1 MRYANLMLVGMA
13 KRAFRFHQCMHKL
26 ILRSVCASASGLS
39 ITVMRFR
46 KLLLSAVLSAFPF
59 VAYAGAVEPASL
71 PDDSSSYDESYGGP
85 ETEGYGSS
93 YQFEDSLSLQSSLW
107 DRVRDGFNMPDVD
120 SAYTN
125 KHEQWYA
132 SRPDYV
138 SRMLE
143 RSKKYLYHIVV
154 EVEKRGMPTE
164 IALLPMIE
172 SGFNPK
178 ALSTSKASGIWQF
191 IPSTGKDFG
200 LKQNYWK
207 DSRKDVT
214 AATQAALNYLQ
225 KLHTMFGAWDLALA
239 AYNAGEG
246 TVARAIERNR
256 QLGLPTDYQHLSLPE
271 ETRNYVPK
279 LQAIKNIIFRPEEYG
294 LTLNEIPNRPYFTTV
309 QAPNKI
315 DAKLA
320 AELAGISLEE
330 FSALNPSFT
339 RPILITESSSQKLLL
354 PTWAASN
361 FTNNLNGYNRPLS
374 NWHSY
379 QPKRGERLGAIANQF
394 GISIYELSATNNLK
408 PNRNLIV
415 RRPLLVPASVQSSQT
430 RPIDVAAMAQLPI
443 EVPVEKEPASQS
455 TTISHKVKAGETLAT
470 LAKRYGVSSKQ
481 IMQQNHLKS
490 KKLATGQELK
500 FEKQD
505 NGGNSEKT
513 RDSKSSKS
521 QDVSKRHDSKAN
533 DKSSHSKTS
542 SKASSKSSKRS
553 QPSEPA
559 ARKKSSSTH
568 SKKSTSSKH

>member
-1 MRYANLMLVGMA
+1 MRL
-13 KRAFRFHQCMHKL
+13 
-26 ILRSVCASASGLS
+26 
-39 ITVMRFR
+39 
-46 KLLLSAVLSAFPF
+46 KLLLLSSVLIA
-59 VAYAGAVEPASL
+59 L
-71 PDDSSSYDESYGGP
+71 PWQAIAEEAEVDLTLENSSTFDESYGAP
-85 ETEGYGSS
+85 DTDFSSS
-93 YQFEDSLSLQSSLW
+93 YQFEDALNLQDSLW
-107 DRVRDGFNMPDVD
+107 DRVREGFNMPDID
-120 SAYTN
+120 STYTN

-191 IPSTGKDFG
+191 IPSTGRDFG

-225 KLHTMFGAWDLALA
+225 KLYTMFGAWDLALA

-246 TVARAIERNR
+246 TVARAIARNQR
-256 QLGLPTDYQHLSLPE
+256 LGLPTDYQHLSLPD

-279 LQAIKNIIFRPEEYG
+279 LQAIKNIIFKPENYG

-330 FSALNPSFT
+330 FNALNPSFT
-339 RPILITESSSQKLLL
+339 RPVLITENTQQKLLL
-354 PTWAASN
+354 PTWAANN

-374 NWHSY
+374 NWHTY
-379 QPKRGERLGAIANQF
+379 QPKRGERLGAIANKF
-394 GISIYELSATNNLK
+394 GISLYELSASNNLK

-415 RRPLLVPASVQSSQT
+415 RRPVLVPAGMQTAQT
-430 RPIDVAAMAQLPI
+430 RPIDVASMAQMP
-443 EVPVEKEPASQS
+443 EVAPSEGTSPARPDRVTHQVS
-455 TTISHKVKAGETLAT
+455 KGDTLAS
-470 LAKRYGVSSKQ
+470 LAKKYGLSSRE
-481 IMQQNHLKS
+481 IMRQNHLRS
-490 KKLATGQELK
+490 QKLRPGQRL
-500 FEKQD
+500 QIALD
-505 NGGNSEKT
+505 SDRGNSVQSA
-513 RDSKSSKS
+513 DSKTQAKRTRT
-521 QDVSKRHDSKAN
+521 SKRAASN
-533 DKSSHSKTS
+533 QSRR
-542 SKASSKSSKRS
+542 KASVTRT
-553 QPSEPA
+553 A
-559 ARKKSSSTH
+559 AANTHKQKKTTQH
-568 SKKSTSSKH
+568 

>member
-1 MRYANLMLVGMA
+1 
-13 KRAFRFHQCMHKL
+13 
-26 ILRSVCASASGLS
+26 
-39 ITVMRFR
+39 MRF
-46 KLLLSAVLSAFPF
+46 KKTLLFIALS
-59 VAYAGAVEPASL
+59 SL
-71 PDDSSSYDESYGGP
+71 PFWATAGYVDSATLSDDNESSYDESYG
-85 ETEGYGSS
+85 ESDTEGYTSS
-93 YQFEDSLSLQSSLW
+93 YQFEDSLTLQESLW
-107 DRVRDGFNMPDVD
+107 DRVRDGFNMPDID
-120 SAYTN
+120 SDYTN

-256 QLGLPTDYQHLSLPE
+256 KLGLPTDYQHLSLPD

-294 LTLNEIPNRPYFTTV
+294 LTLNEIPNKPYFTTV

-330 FSALNPSFT
+330 FNALNPSFT
-339 RPILITESSSQKLLL
+339 RPVLITENSYQKLLL

-361 FTNNLNGYNRPLS
+361 FTNNLNNYNRPLS

-379 QPKRGERLGAIANQF
+379 QPKKGERLGAIANRF
-394 GISIYELSATNNLK
+394 DISLYELSATNNLK

-415 RRPLLVPASVQSSQT
+415 RRPLLVPASLQSGLT
-430 RPIDVAAMAQLPI
+430 RPIDVASMANLSV
-443 EVPVEKEPASQS
+443 EVPVEKEPSSQS
-455 TTISHKVKAGETLAT
+455 ETISHKVKKGETLAK
-470 LAKRYGVSSKQ
+470 LAKRYGISGKQ

-490 KKLATGQELK
+490 SSLTVGQVLQL
-500 FEKQD
+500 EKQQAKR
-505 NGGNSEKT
+505 SKAVSKHKT
-513 RDSKSSKS
+513 VTTKHSTKSKSTSHQK
-521 QDVSKRHDSKAN
+521 N
-533 DKSSHSKTS
+533 SS
-542 SKASSKSSKRS
+542 A
-553 QPSEPA
+553 
-559 ARKKSSSTH
+559 H
-568 SKKSTSSKH
+568 SKKHTSTKKH